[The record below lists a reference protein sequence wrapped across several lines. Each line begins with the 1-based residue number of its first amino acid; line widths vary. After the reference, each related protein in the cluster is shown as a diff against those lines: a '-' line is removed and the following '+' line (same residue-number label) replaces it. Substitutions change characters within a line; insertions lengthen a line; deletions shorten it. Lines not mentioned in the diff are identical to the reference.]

1 MSDAARAV
9 ALLDADGGRGAL
21 KRAAEVLD
29 HEPALRAAL
38 IAAAAQRGVA
48 LPDTAA
54 TWPGKRLLR
63 AARARSDAAQVIRSP
78 IARDEAFVCARCG
91 AAVPAHGRT
100 ARDHCP
106 WCLWSLHVD
115 RVPGDR
121 AADCGGLLE
130 PIAVRRAGRKV
141 QLAYRCVR
149 CGEER
154 RNQVLTDGEPPDDWA
169 KVVALSAAPR

>member
-1 MSDAARAV
+1 MSDAVRAV
-9 ALLDADGGRGAL
+9 ALLDAEGGRGAL

-29 HEPALRAAL
+29 RDEALRAAL
-38 IAAAAQRGVA
+38 LVAAARRGVV
-48 LPDTAA
+48 LPEDAA
-54 TWPGKRLLR
+54 QWPGKRLLR
-63 AARARSDAAQVIRSP
+63 AARARTDAAQEIRSP
-78 IARDEAFVCARCG
+78 IARDEAFDCARCG
-91 AAVPAHGRT
+91 AAVPPHGRT

-106 WCLWSLHVD
+106 RCLWSLHVD

-130 PIAVRRAGRKV
+130 PVAVVRAGRRY
-141 QLAYRCVR
+141 QLVFRCVR
-149 CGEER
+149 CAVER